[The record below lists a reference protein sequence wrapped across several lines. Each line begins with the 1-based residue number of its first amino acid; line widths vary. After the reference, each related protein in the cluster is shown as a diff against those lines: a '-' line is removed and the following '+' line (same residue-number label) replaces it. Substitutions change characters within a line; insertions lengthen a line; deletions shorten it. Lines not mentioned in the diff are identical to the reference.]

1 MLIFF
6 RGGVFLAKQQEGVTD
21 LKSIRW
27 KPFLR
32 VETIEAQKTLRYLNA
47 DTATANEC
55 VSYHNMWEKQ
65 DLIKKRR
72 KTAGIEE
79 GKVFRLDELMGVLSI
94 RVSLEE

>member
-32 VETIEAQKTLRYLNA
+32 IETIEGQKRLRYLNA

-55 VSYHNMWEKQ
+55 VSCYNRWEKQ

-72 KTAGIEE
+72 KTVGIEE
-79 GKVFRLDELMGVLSI
+79 GMIFRLNELMGVLSI
-94 RVSLEE
+94 CVSLEE